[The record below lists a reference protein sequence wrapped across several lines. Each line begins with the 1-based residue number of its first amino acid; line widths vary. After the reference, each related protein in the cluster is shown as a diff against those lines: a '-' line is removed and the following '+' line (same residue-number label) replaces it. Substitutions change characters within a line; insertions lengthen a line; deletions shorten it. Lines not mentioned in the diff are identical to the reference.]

1 MATRDFVVDVATYQ
15 PTSMSAYKH
24 AGARQ
29 VIVKLTEGLGYI
41 NPKAGAQVKSAHDN
55 HMYLHAYHFATFG
68 NNVGRAKMEAKF
80 FVSRAKKLNISKK
93 RYLWLDW
100 ETGDGNVVINS
111 AYSNTK
117 AILAFMKVCHNAGY
131 KVGLYSGAYIL
142 RQYVDTN
149 KIIKKYGTCLWVASY
164 ATMGRIDNPDFNHFP
179 SMNGVA
185 MWQFTDNWCGLN
197 VDGNITLK
205 ELITD
210 VAEKG
215 QKKAPS
221 SKASHDF
228 GTGKERKGVEK
239 KITGTVYAPVINSNP
254 NWMISLRDSSG
265 HATGKYIRTNT
276 HWKVF
281 AEKTIKGQKYFKLGT
296 DKQWV
301 PAKFLKVI
309 K

>member
-1 MATRDFVVDVATYQ
+1 MATRDFVVDVAVYNSTD
-15 PTSMSAYKH
+15 MSAYKH

-29 VIVKLTEGLGYI
+29 VIVKVTEGLGYI
-41 NPKAGAQVKSAHDN
+41 NPKAGVQVKSAHDN

-68 NNVGRAKMEAKF
+68 NNVGRAKAEAKF

-117 AILAFMKVCHNAGY
+117 AIMAFMKVCHNAGY
-131 KVGLYSGAYIL
+131 KVGLYSSASIF
-142 RQYVDTN
+142 RQYVDTA

-164 ATMGRIDNPDFNHFP
+164 ATMGRIDKPDFNYFP

-185 MWQFTDNWCGLN
+185 IWQFTDNWCGLS

-210 VAEKG
+210 AVKVPAKKVVAKP
-215 QKKAPS
+215 KTPS
-221 SKASHDF
+221 ICYVPILY
-228 GTGKERKGVEK
+228 G
-239 KITGTVYAPVINSNP
+239 NP
-254 NWMISLRDSSG
+254 NYKVRLLDCEG
-265 HATGKYIRTNT
+265 HYQKYIATNT
-276 HWKVF
+276 RWEVWGVKI
-281 AEKTIKGQKYFKLGT
+281 IKGMKCYRIGT
-296 DKQWV
+296 DTQWV
-301 PAKFLKVI
+301 PAKFTKII

>member
-1 MATRDFVVDVATYQ
+1 MATRDFAVDVAVYQ
-15 PTSMSAYKH
+15 STNMSAYKR

-29 VIVKLTEGLGYI
+29 VIVKATEGLGYI

-80 FVSRAKKLNISKK
+80 FVSHAKKLNISKK

-142 RQYVDTN
+142 KQYVDTA
-149 KIIKKYGTCLWVASY
+149 KIVKKYGTCLWVASY
-164 ATMGRIDNPDFNHFP
+164 ATMGRIDKPDFNYFP

-185 MWQFTDNWCGLN
+185 MWQFTDNWCGLG

-210 VAEKG
+210 TVKAPA
-215 QKKAPS
+215 KKAVAKPKTPS
-221 SKASHDF
+221 ICYVPILY
-228 GTGKERKGVEK
+228 G
-239 KITGTVYAPVINSNP
+239 NP
-254 NWMISLRDSSG
+254 NYKVRLLDSKG
-265 HATGKYIRTNT
+265 HYQKYIETNT
-276 HWKVF
+276 HWQVWGVKI
-281 AEKTIKGQKYFKLGT
+281 IKGMKCYKIGT
-296 DKQWV
+296 DTQWV
-301 PAKFLKVI
+301 PAKFTKII

>member
-1 MATRDFVVDVATYQ
+1 MATRDYVVDVAVYQ
-15 PTSMSAYKH
+15 STSMSAYKH

-29 VIVKLTEGLGYI
+29 AIVKLTEGLGYI
-41 NPKAGAQVKSAHDN
+41 NPKAGAQIKSTHAN

-68 NNVGRAKMEAKF
+68 NNVGRAKMEAKY

-117 AILAFMKVCHNAGY
+117 AILAFMKVCHSAGY

-142 RQYVDTN
+142 KQYVDTA
-149 KIIKKYGTCLWVASY
+149 KIVKKYGTCLWVASY
-164 ATMGRIDNPDFNHFP
+164 ATLGRIDKPDFNYFP

-185 MWQFTDNWCGLN
+185 IWQFTDNWCGLN

-210 VAEKG
+210 AVKVPAKKVVAKP
-215 QKKAPS
+215 KTPS
-221 SKASHDF
+221 ICYVPILY
-228 GTGKERKGVEK
+228 G
-239 KITGTVYAPVINSNP
+239 NP
-254 NWMISLRDSSG
+254 NYKVRLLDSEG
-265 HATGKYIRTNT
+265 HYQKYIATNT
-276 HWKVF
+276 RWEVWGVKI
-281 AEKTIKGQKYFKLGT
+281 IKGMKCYRIGT
-296 DKQWV
+296 NEQWV
-301 PAKFLKVI
+301 PAKFTKII

>member
-1 MATRDFVVDVATYQ
+1 MANRDFVVDVAVYQ
-15 PTSMSAYKH
+15 PTNMSAYKR

-29 VIVKLTEGLGYI
+29 VIIKATEGLGYI
-41 NPKAGAQVKSAHDN
+41 NPKASAQVKSAHDN

-80 FVSRAKKLNISKK
+80 FVAEAKKLNISKK

-111 AYSNTK
+111 ASSNTK
-117 AILAFMKVCHNAGY
+117 AIMAFMKVCHDAGY

-142 RQYVDTN
+142 KQYVDTA
-149 KIIKKYGTCLWVASY
+149 KIVKKYGTCLWVASY
-164 ATMGRIDNPDFNHFP
+164 ATMGRIDKPNFNYFP

-185 MWQFTDNWCGLN
+185 MWQFTDNWCGLG

-210 VAEKG
+210 IAKVPA
-215 QKKAPS
+215 KKAVAKPKTPS
-221 SKASHDF
+221 ACY
-228 GTGKERKGVEK
+228 V
-239 KITGTVYAPVINSNP
+239 PVLYGNP
-254 NWMISLRDSSG
+254 NYKVRLLDSKG
-265 HATGKYIRTNT
+265 HYQKYIETNT
-276 HWKVF
+276 HWKVWGV
-281 AEKTIKGQKYFKLGT
+281 KMIKGMKCYKIGT
-296 DKQWV
+296 DEQWV
-301 PAKFLKVI
+301 PAKFTKIV

>member
-1 MATRDFVVDVATYQ
+1 MATRDFVVDVAVYNSTD
-15 PTSMSAYKH
+15 MSVYKR

-29 VIVKLTEGLGYI
+29 VIVKVTEGLGYI
-41 NPKAGAQVKSAHDN
+41 NPKAGVQVKSAHNN

-68 NNVGRAKMEAKF
+68 NNVGRAKAEAKF

-117 AILAFMKVCHNAGY
+117 AILAFMKVCHSAGY

-142 RQYVDTN
+142 KQYVDTA
-149 KIIKKYGTCLWVASY
+149 KIVKKYGACLWVASY
-164 ATMGRIDNPDFNHFP
+164 ATLGRIDKPDFNYFP

-185 MWQFTDNWCGLN
+185 IWQFTDNWCGLN

-210 VAEKG
+210 AVKVPAKKVVAKP
-215 QKKAPS
+215 KTPS
-221 SKASHDF
+221 ICYVPILY
-228 GTGKERKGVEK
+228 G
-239 KITGTVYAPVINSNP
+239 NP
-254 NWMISLRDSSG
+254 NYKVRLLDSEG
-265 HATGKYIRTNT
+265 HYQKYIATNT
-276 HWKVF
+276 RWEVWGVKI
-281 AEKTIKGQKYFKLGT
+281 IKGMKCYKIGT
-296 DKQWV
+296 DTQWV
-301 PAKFLKVI
+301 PAKFTKII

>member
-1 MATRDFVVDVATYQ
+1 MVTRDFAVDVAVYNSTD
-15 PTSMSAYKH
+15 MSAYKR

-29 VIVKLTEGLGYI
+29 VIVKATEGLGYI
-41 NPKAGAQVKSAHDN
+41 NPKASAQVKSAHNN

-117 AILAFMKVCHNAGY
+117 AILAFMKVCHSAGY
-131 KVGLYSGAYIL
+131 KVGLYSSASIF
-142 RQYVDTN
+142 RQYVDTA

-164 ATMGRIDNPDFNHFP
+164 ATMGRIDKPDFNYFP

-185 MWQFTDNWCGLN
+185 IWQFTDNWCGLS

-210 VAEKG
+210 AVKVPAKKVVAKP
-215 QKKAPS
+215 KTPS
-221 SKASHDF
+221 ICYVPILY
-228 GTGKERKGVEK
+228 G
-239 KITGTVYAPVINSNP
+239 NP
-254 NWMISLRDSSG
+254 NYKVRLLDSEG
-265 HATGKYIRTNT
+265 HYQKYIATNT
-276 HWKVF
+276 RWEVWGVKI
-281 AEKTIKGQKYFKLGT
+281 IKGMKCYRIGT
-296 DKQWV
+296 NEQWV
-301 PAKFLKVI
+301 PAKFTKII

>member
-1 MATRDFVVDVATYQ
+1 MATRDFVVDAAVYNSTD
-15 PTSMSAYKH
+15 MSAYKH

-29 VIVKLTEGLGYI
+29 VIVKATEGLGYI

-131 KVGLYSGAYIL
+131 KVGLYSSASIF
-142 RQYVDTN
+142 RQYVDTD
-149 KIIKKYGTCLWVASY
+149 KIIKKYGTCLWIASY
-164 ATMGRIDNPDFNHFP
+164 TTLGRIDNPDFNYFP

-185 MWQFTDNWCGLN
+185 LWQFTDNWHGLN
-197 VDGNITLK
+197 VDGNIS
-205 ELITD
+205 LID
-210 VAEKG
+210 LHAEKKT
-215 QKKAPS
+215 QHQVVKPKPAEKSAAKIPKKV
-221 SKASHDF
+221 F
-228 GTGKERKGVEK
+228 V
-239 KITGTVYAPVINSNP
+239 PVINNNP
-254 NWMISLRDSSG
+254 KYMVRLLDSAG
-265 HATGKYIRTNT
+265 HYQAQYIPTNSS
-276 HWKVF
+276 WKVW
-281 AEKTIKGQKYFKLGT
+281 EVKTIKNMKCYRIGT

-301 PAKFLKVI
+301 PAKFCKV
-309 K
+309 

>member
-1 MATRDFVVDVATYQ
+1 MATRDFAVDVAVYNSTD
-15 PTSMSAYKH
+15 MGAYKR
-24 AGARQ
+24 AGAHQ
-29 VIVKLTEGLGYI
+29 VIVKATEGLDYI
-41 NPKAGAQVKSAHDN
+41 NPKAGAQVKSAHNN

-68 NNVGRAKMEAKF
+68 NNVGRAKAEAKF

-117 AILAFMKVCHNAGY
+117 AIMAFMKVCHSAGY

-142 RQYVDTN
+142 KQYVDTA
-149 KIIKKYGTCLWVASY
+149 KIVKKYGTCLWVASY
-164 ATMGRIDNPDFNHFP
+164 ATMGRIDKPDFNYFP

-185 MWQFTDNWCGLN
+185 MWQFTDNWCGLG

-210 VAEKG
+210 AVKVPAKKVVAKP
-215 QKKAPS
+215 KTPS
-221 SKASHDF
+221 ICYVPILY
-228 GTGKERKGVEK
+228 G
-239 KITGTVYAPVINSNP
+239 NP
-254 NWMISLRDSSG
+254 NYKVRLLDSEG
-265 HATGKYIRTNT
+265 HYQKYIATNT
-276 HWKVF
+276 RWKCFDV
-281 AEKTIKGQKYFKLGT
+281 KIIKGMKCYRIGT
-296 DKQWV
+296 DTQWV
-301 PAKFLKVI
+301 PAKFTKII

>member
-1 MATRDFVVDVATYQ
+1 MATRDFAVDVAVYNSTD
-15 PTSMSAYKH
+15 MSAYKR

-29 VIVKLTEGLGYI
+29 VIVKVTEGLGYI
-41 NPKAGAQVKSAHDN
+41 NPKASAQVKSAHNN

-68 NNVGRAKMEAKF
+68 NNVGRAKAEAKF

-142 RQYVDTN
+142 KQYVDTA
-149 KIIKKYGTCLWVASY
+149 KIVKKYGTCLWVASY
-164 ATMGRIDNPDFNHFP
+164 TTLGRIDNPDFNYFP

-185 MWQFTDNWCGLN
+185 MWQFTDNWCGLS

-210 VAEKG
+210 AVKAPA
-215 QKKAPS
+215 KKAVAKPKTPS
-221 SKASHDF
+221 ICYVPILY
-228 GTGKERKGVEK
+228 G
-239 KITGTVYAPVINSNP
+239 NP
-254 NWMISLRDSSG
+254 NYKVRLLDSEG
-265 HATGKYIRTNT
+265 HYQKYIATNT
-276 HWKVF
+276 QWEVWGVKI
-281 AEKTIKGQKYFKLGT
+281 IKGMKCYKIGT
-296 DKQWV
+296 DTQWV
-301 PAKFLKVI
+301 PAKFTKII

>member
-1 MATRDFVVDVATYQ
+1 MATRDFAVDVAVYQ
-15 PTSMSAYKH
+15 STNMSAYKR

-29 VIVKLTEGLGYI
+29 AIVKVTEGLGYI
-41 NPKAGAQVKSAHDN
+41 NPKASAQVKSAHDN

-80 FVSRAKKLNISKK
+80 FVSHAKKLNISKK

-117 AILAFMKVCHNAGY
+117 AILAFMKVCHKAGY
-131 KVGLYSGAYIL
+131 KVGLYSSASIF
-142 RQYVDTN
+142 RQYVDTA
-149 KIIKKYGTCLWVASY
+149 KIIKKYGTCLWIASY
-164 ATMGRIDNPDFNHFP
+164 ATTGRIDKPDFNYFP

-185 MWQFTDNWCGLN
+185 IWQFTDNWCGLS

-210 VAEKG
+210 AVKVPA
-215 QKKAPS
+215 KKAVTKPKPKLQTQS
-221 SKASHDF
+221 ICY
-228 GTGKERKGVEK
+228 V
-239 KITGTVYAPVINSNP
+239 PVLYGNP
-254 NWMISLRDSSG
+254 NYKVRLLDSKG
-265 HATGKYIRTNT
+265 HYQKYISTNT
-276 HWKVF
+276 RWKVWGV
-281 AEKTIKGQKYFKLGT
+281 KIIKGMKCYRIGT
-296 DKQWV
+296 NEQWV
-301 PAKFLKVI
+301 PAKFTEII

>member
-1 MATRDFVVDVATYQ
+1 MATRDFVVDVAVYNSTD
-15 PTSMSAYKH
+15 MSAYKR

-29 VIVKLTEGLGYI
+29 AIVKATEGLGYI
-41 NPKAGAQVKSAHDN
+41 NPKAGVQVKSAHNN

-80 FVSRAKKLNISKK
+80 FVAEAKKLNISKK

-100 ETGDGNVVINS
+100 ETGDGNVVINP

-117 AILAFMKVCHNAGY
+117 AILAFMKVCHSAGY

-142 RQYVDTN
+142 KQYVDTA
-149 KIIKKYGTCLWVASY
+149 KIVKKYGTCLWVASY
-164 ATMGRIDNPDFNHFP
+164 ATMGRIDKPDFNYFP

-185 MWQFTDNWCGLN
+185 IWQFTDNWCGLN

-210 VAEKG
+210 AVKVPA
-215 QKKAPS
+215 KKAVAKPKTPS
-221 SKASHDF
+221 ICYVPILY
-228 GTGKERKGVEK
+228 G
-239 KITGTVYAPVINSNP
+239 NP
-254 NWMISLRDSSG
+254 NYKVRLLDSKG
-265 HATGKYIRTNT
+265 HYQKYIATNT
-276 HWKVF
+276 RWEVWGVKI
-281 AEKTIKGQKYFKLGT
+281 IKGMKCYKIGT
-296 DKQWV
+296 DEQWV
-301 PAKFLKVI
+301 PVKFTKIV